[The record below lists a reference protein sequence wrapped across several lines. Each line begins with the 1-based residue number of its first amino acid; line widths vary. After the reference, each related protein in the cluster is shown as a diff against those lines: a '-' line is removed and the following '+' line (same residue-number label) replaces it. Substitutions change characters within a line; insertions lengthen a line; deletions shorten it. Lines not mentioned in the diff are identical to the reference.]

1 MPAPSEPLCEVDDLK
16 VHFPLRGSAAWLR
29 TLKDGKPPVVR
40 AVDGVSIGIEAGKT
54 LGLVGE
60 SGCGKS
66 TVARAL
72 VRLVRPTA
80 GRIRFEGAELTGLS
94 DQDFNAVRPHLQM
107 VFQDPAASLNPRLS
121 VRRMVEEPLK
131 LHSALGAA
139 ERKARGP
146 RRCWRK
152 SASDA
157 SLPTAIRTNFRAVSA
172 RGSIS
177 PARWSPTRG

>member
-1 MPAPSEPLCEVDDLK
+1 MPPLCEVDDVK
-16 VHFPLRGSAAWLR
+16 VHFALRGSAAWLR
-29 TLKDGKPPVVR
+29 TLRDGKPPVVR
-40 AVDGVSIGIEAGKT
+40 AVDGVSIGIEAGST

-80 GRIRFEGAELTGLS
+80 GHIRFEGAELTGLS
-94 DQDFNAVRPHLQM
+94 DQDFNEVRPHLQM

-131 LHSALGAA
+131 LHSALSAA
-139 ERKARGP
+139 ERKERG
-146 RRCWRK
+146 K
-152 SASDA
+152 SASEPIW
-157 SLPTAIRTNFRAVSA
+157 PTAIRTSFREGSASVST
-172 RGSIS
+172 S
-177 PARWSPTRG
+177 PARW

>member
-1 MPAPSEPLCEVDDLK
+1 MPPLCEVDDVK
-16 VHFPLRGSAAWLR
+16 VHFALRGSAAWLR
-29 TLKDGKPPVVR
+29 TLRDGKPPVVR
-40 AVDGVSIGIEAGKT
+40 AVDGVSIGIEAGAT

-80 GRIRFEGAELTGLS
+80 GHIRFEGAELTGLS
-94 DQDFNAVRPHLQM
+94 DQDFNEVRPHLQM

-131 LHSALGAA
+131 LHTRLAPPNARSAG
-139 ERKARGP
+139 RP
-146 RRCWRK
+146 CWRK
-152 SASDA
+152 SGSAPSW
-157 SLPTAIRTNFRAVSA
+157 PTAIRTSFRAGSA
-172 RGSIS
+172 SASTS
-177 PARWSPTRG
+177 PARW